1 MKEMITLPILI
12 PIIAIPLLLVI
23 RNNRIRQ
30 LISIT
35 TTAVLVI
42 VSILLLQIVQQNGI
56 QVMNIG
62 NWSAPIGIPIVI
74 DLYSAIML
82 IMAGI
87 IGFCIS
93 IYASKGIGRQ
103 REDHHFHPLFHALLL
118 GVNGAFITGDIFNL
132 FVWFEVMLMASF
144 CLLILGNERAQ
155 LEGAIKY
162 ITMSL
167 ISSFLF
173 VAGIGLIYGETGTLN
188 MADLS
193 RIIEDD
199 DGMLMNTS
207 AMLFFIAFG
216 IKAAIFPFFYWLP
229 ASYHTPP
236 AAVSALFAG
245 LLTKVGVYAMVRFFT
260 LFFVHNDAFWHTLLL
275 VVAGAT
281 MFIGVIMA
289 ASQNDIRRILSFHII
304 SQIGYM
310 IMGLGIFTPLAISGA
325 IYFTFHN
332 VMAKTNTFLVAG
344 IINSLKGSYH
354 IKTLG
359 GLYKQYP
366 LVAFIFF
373 IPAMA
378 LAGLPPL
385 SGFFAK
391 FVLVKA
397 GLESGEYLIT
407 FIALLVSI
415 ITLFSMV
422 KIWGN
427 AFWKNEESEEHS
439 KTRKP
444 ALALVIPCVLLG
456 CISAGI
462 GIGAN
467 YCIELT
473 TSAAEQLLDKKHY
486 VEAVLKLSEHENPH

>member
-1 MKEMITLPILI
+1 MLLTFSVY
-12 PIIAIPLLLVI
+12 LLL
-23 RNNRIRQ
+23 
-30 LISIT
+30 
-35 TTAVLVI
+35 
-42 VSILLLQIVQQNGI
+42 IVQREGI
-56 QVMNIG
+56 QVMSVG
-62 NWSAPIGIPIVI
+62 NWSSPIGIPIVI

-82 IMAGI
+82 VMTGI

-93 IYASKGIGRQ
+93 IYATQNIGKQ
-103 REDHHFHPLFHALLL
+103 RENYHFHSLFHLLLL
-118 GVNGAFITGDIFNL
+118 GVNGSFITGDIFNL

-162 ITMSL
+162 ITLSL

-188 MADLS
+188 MADLA
-193 RIIEDD
+193 RIIKQ
-199 DGMLMNTS
+199 DGTMLMNTS
-207 AMLFFIAFG
+207 AMLFFVAFG

-236 AAVSALFAG
+236 VAVSALFAG
-245 LLTKVGVYAMVRFFT
+245 LLTKVGVYALIRFFT
-260 LFFVHNDAFWHTLLL
+260 LFFVHNSAFWHTLLL
-275 VVAGAT
+275 VTAGAT

-310 IMGLGIFTPLAISGA
+310 IMGLGIYTPLAIAGA

-332 VMAKTNTFLVAG
+332 VMAKTNTFLVSG
-344 IINSLKGSYH
+344 IVNNLKGSYH

-359 GLYKQYP
+359 GIYRQYP
-366 LVAFIFF
+366 LIAFLFF

-391 FVLVKA
+391 FLLVKA
-397 GLESGEYLIT
+397 GLESEQYVIT
-407 FIALLVSI
+407 FIALIVSI
-415 ITLFSMV
+415 ITLFSMI
-422 KIWGN
+422 KIWSN
-427 AFWKNEESEEHS
+427 AFWKKDKDEENTHRET
-439 KTRKP
+439 KKP
-444 ALALVIPCVLLG
+444 AIALIIPCVLLC
-456 CISAGI
+456 CISI
-462 GIGAN
+462 GMGLGAN
-467 YCIELT
+467 YCIKLA
-473 TSAAEQLLDKKHY
+473 TSAAEQLLDSEHY
-486 VEAVLKLSEHENPH
+486 VEAVLKHHDHDNSN

>member
-1 MKEMITLPILI
+1 MTGMITLPILI
-12 PIIAIPLLLVI
+12 PLVAIPFLLLI
-23 RNNRIRQ
+23 RNNRVRRI
-30 LISIT
+30 ISIST
-35 TTAVLVI
+35 TLTLI
-42 VSILLLQIVQQNGI
+42 IISIDLLNTVRQEGI
-56 QVMNIG
+56 QVTNIG
-62 NWSAPIGIPIVI
+62 NWAAPIGIPIVI

-82 IMAGI
+82 IMAAI

-93 IYASKGIGRQ
+93 VYATKNIAEQ
-103 REDHHFHPLFHALLL
+103 QENHHFHPLFQALLL
-118 GVNGAFITGDIFNL
+118 GVNGSFITGDIFNL

-144 CLLILGNERAQ
+144 CLLILGNKRTQ

-188 MADLS
+188 MADLA
-193 RIIEDD
+193 RIIKEDD
-199 DGMLMNTS
+199 TMLMNTS

-236 AAVSALFAG
+236 IAISALFAG

-260 LFFVHNDAFWHTLLL
+260 LFFVHNNAFWHTLLL
-275 VVAGAT
+275 ITSGVT

-332 VMAKTNTFLVAG
+332 VIAKTNTFLVAG
-344 IINSLKGSYH
+344 IVSSLKGSYH

-359 GLYKQYP
+359 GLYKHFP
-366 LVAFIFF
+366 LVAFLFF

-391 FVLVKA
+391 FILIKA
-397 GLESGEYLIT
+397 GLESHQYLIT

-415 ITLFSMV
+415 ITLFSMI
-422 KIWGN
+422 KIWSN
-427 AFWKNEESEEHS
+427 AFWK
-439 KTRKP
+439 KTPPHTSTANKKP
-444 ALALVIPCVLLG
+444 AIRLVVPCVFLC
-456 CISAGI
+456 CISIGM
-462 GIGAN
+462 GIGAD
-467 YCIELT
+467 YCFKLT
-473 TSAAEQLLDKKHY
+473 THAAEQLLDSKHY
-486 VEAVLKLSEHENPH
+486 VEAVLKTSNHENTR